1 MQLLRIFLRFSCCF
15 LVLTLVTVAGQNE
28 PLFEIPVQLIGFP
41 IIIASVRIV
50 NFLKKLAYSLSPD
63 TYVSRVK
70 RAHPL
75 IHDEEILDVD
85 QVEKK
90 LVVELGNNVCIY
102 EKICIKYAERSQ
114 RRGWERVLNWN
125 EVFRFEDLS
134 SYLGPPNAPRLEIA
148 STCRRACRRTMHL
161 SKTHFVLWVSSAS
174 PAATCGHL
182 TEYKSSFNPMKEN
195 YLLSVFMGDIIGSP
209 KLCYLLAKRGRA
221 CDSSSFD

>member
-125 EVFRFEDLS
+125 EVFR
-134 SYLGPPNAPRLEIA
+134 
-148 STCRRACRRTMHL
+148 
-161 SKTHFVLWVSSAS
+161 
-174 PAATCGHL
+174 
-182 TEYKSSFNPMKEN
+182 EYKSSFNPMKEN